1 MSATTPAQA
10 QENEAAGEYGT
21 APLCGVDLR
30 IKPVTAWRPSYL
42 RALRE
47 ADYDTWAAGVLH
59 EDDVQEFIDLD
70 ATFEEIN
77 AFTTA
82 AMESTG
88 EAPGKSGARSQSSKT
103 MRRR

>member
-10 QENEAAGEYGT
+10 QENEATQEYGT
-21 APLCGVDLR
+21 AVLCGSELR

-59 EDDVQEFIDLD
+59 EDDVETFIDLD
-70 ATFEEIN
+70 ATFDEIN
-77 AFTTA
+77 EFTAT

-88 EAPGKSGARSQSSKT
+88 ETPGKSGARSASSKT
-103 MRRR
+103 TRRR